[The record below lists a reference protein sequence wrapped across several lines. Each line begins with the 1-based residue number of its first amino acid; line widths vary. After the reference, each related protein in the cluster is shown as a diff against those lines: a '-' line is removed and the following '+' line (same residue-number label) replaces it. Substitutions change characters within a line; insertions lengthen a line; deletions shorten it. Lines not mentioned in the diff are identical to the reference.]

1 MNATDLVKQQKSS
14 AEAVFRGDRNLYQEK
29 QCAELAPLP
38 DGVAPVVLPEDRAR
52 NMTAKTGF
60 SYFLVTMNF
69 YEGAKVGLYLKHFRN
84 QVIVSRT
91 EEASLAGESL
101 QMLDR
106 IVDVDG
112 IPVSDK
118 DVCKTLIVR
127 ALHATGSVSMLVERP
142 VDEAAKDLMTSDS
155 GSKESRSSSSEQ
167 VTKTESPQSGKG
179 STNEQ
184 LSKEGS
190 AEQSRSSAEQSPPSK
205 EGSAEQ
211 PQRKAYSEQSPVLPA
226 ERQKNFN
233 VRPGYSYFL
242 VSIPFV
248 QGTRFGLGVKH
259 YRKQVI
265 VSKVEPGSTSSGTL
279 QVLDRIC
286 DVNAVPVT
294 DKDVC
299 KNMIIQSLQTYGE
312 VNMIVE
318 RPVESYAV
326 EAMERKAL
334 TDPTKPRTDSNPNAP
349 RLTFQ
354 EGPQKSHIS
363 LIIGCDRTPSQQ
375 AQLKVSVVVLSVFEM
390 QTFEKCFRITFEH
403 IWCISEST

>member
-1 MNATDLVKQQKSS
+1 M
-14 AEAVFRGDRNLYQEK
+14 
-29 QCAELAPLP
+29 
-38 DGVAPVVLPEDRAR
+38 
-52 NMTAKTGF
+52 
-60 SYFLVTMNF
+60 
-69 YEGAKVGLYLKHFRN
+69 
-84 QVIVSRT
+84 
-91 EEASLAGESL
+91 
-101 QMLDR
+101 
-106 IVDVDG
+106 
-112 IPVSDK
+112 
-118 DVCKTLIVR
+118 
-127 ALHATGSVSMLVERP
+127 
-142 VDEAAKDLMTSDS
+142 SDS

-326 EAMERKAL
+326 EAMENALNASKMQPPSIAYAPDVKSIIRRYNAKLLAGFGSLPARKAL
-334 TDPTKPRTDSNPNAP
+334 TDPSKPRVDSNPNAP

-375 AQLKVSVVVLSVFEM
+375 AQLKKVPKPSPRPPN
-390 QTFEKCFRITFEH
+390 K
-403 IWCISEST
+403 